1 MRKVCIRAMG
11 DVKVVL
17 GANVRRCVKKYG
29 NGKMRYTSEVG
40 SRRYRWVWFTTIRV
54 PLPHEN
60 QVVYHGIE
68 MHRISPRLAFE
79 IVDIG
84 Q

>member
-1 MRKVCIRAMG
+1 MD
-11 DVKVVL
+11 DVKIGSRARMRV
-17 GANVRRCVKKYG
+17 CVKKYG

-79 IVDIG
+79 LSISA